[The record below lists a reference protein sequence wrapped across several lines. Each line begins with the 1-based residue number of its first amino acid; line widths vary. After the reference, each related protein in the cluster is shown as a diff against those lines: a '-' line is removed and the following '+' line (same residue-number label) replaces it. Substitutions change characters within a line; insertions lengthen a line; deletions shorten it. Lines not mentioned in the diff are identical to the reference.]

1 MDQSFLIEAARRKR
15 EEEKQAELDR
25 EQAEKNFT
33 TEQFRSV
40 ITAMAEM
47 TKVLMDF
54 VKQQEIK
61 TNITNFPKEI
71 GTPDSDKVVKAVKNL
86 EKTLKPEKIDN
97 KDVVKAIKELN
108 QNIKALPSKIVPTDA
123 VEVTNMKEMTDTLA
137 KSQKLLT
144 DALNSLEL
152 SPKITVPKPEVHI
165 QPTDT
170 KSIVAGLKKVE
181 KAIEDNAP
189 GGGGGGAAGSQ
200 DPLQRFTP
208 VDMDDSTTVQYYSYI
223 ATDGEFYIRKVDK
236 SGAYTTI
243 RFYFGKGVAEYNTA
257 WTGRAGLTYT
267 MWAA

>member
-15 EEEKQAELDR
+15 EEEQQAELDR
-25 EQAEKNFT
+25 EQAEKDFT

-71 GTPDSDKVVKAVKNL
+71 GTPDSDKVVKAVKGL
-86 EKTLKPEKIDN
+86 EKALKPEKLDN
-97 KDVVKAIKELN
+97 KDVVKAINELN
-108 QNIKALPSKIVPTDA
+108 KNIKSLPSKIAPKDA
-123 VEVTNMKEMTDTLA
+123 VEVTNIKEMTNTLVE
-137 KSQKLLT
+137 SQKTLT
-144 DALNSLEL
+144 DALNRLEL

-170 KSIVAGLKKVE
+170 KSIVAELKKVKKE
-181 KAIEDNAP
+181 IVDKPVP
-189 GGGGGGAAGSQ
+189 GTPTFVQ
-200 DPLQRFTP
+200 DPLVRFTP
-208 VDMDDSTTVQYYSYI
+208 VDMDDSSTVQYYSYI

-257 WTGRAGLTYT
+257 WTGRAGLAYT

>member
-1 MDQSFLIEAARRKR
+1 MDPNSLIEAARRKR
-15 EEEKQAELDR
+15 EEEQQAELDR
-25 EQAEKNFT
+25 EQAEKDFT

-86 EKTLKPEKIDN
+86 EKTLKPEKMDN

-108 QNIKALPSKIVPTDA
+108 QNIKSLPSKIAPTDA

-137 KSQKLLT
+137 KSQKALT
-144 DALNSLEL
+144 DALNGLEM

-170 KSIVAGLKKVE
+170 KSIVQELKKVKKEIIE
-181 KAIEDNAP
+181 KPVP
-189 GGGGGGAAGSQ
+189 GTPTFVQ
-200 DPLQRFTP
+200 DPLIRFTP
-208 VDMDDSTTVQYYSYI
+208 ANMDDSGTVQYYSYI

-243 RFYFGKGVAEYNTA
+243 RFYFGKGTAATHDTA
-257 WTGRAGLTYT
+257 WAGRAGLTYT